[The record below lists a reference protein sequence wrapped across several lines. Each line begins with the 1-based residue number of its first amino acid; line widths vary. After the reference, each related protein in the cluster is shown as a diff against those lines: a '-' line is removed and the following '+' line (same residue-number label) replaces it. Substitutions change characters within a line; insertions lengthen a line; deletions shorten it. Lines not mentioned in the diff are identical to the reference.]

1 MDVAEIRIHG
11 VSGTPPDAML
21 ATDPVVL
28 ETRQDGHIQV
38 FVPAP
43 ALPGVRAYRWSSL
56 TSGSVW
62 SALWLALLPFMLCN
76 VAGYAMPALPA
87 GRRRAATTLLRLA
100 GFALT
105 IMFSLIT
112 AQGFIDVGA
121 YQYLHRRIG
130 WLTAPQSVG
139 LGGLTAAGLI
149 ILGWVELSR
158 RGTTREIDGVAPPD
172 TLTLGDRDF
181 WRRHRIEE
189 DLRLTHLAVALLAIA
204 WIGVDALDQI
214 GAGLPAGVT
223 WGVTALT
230 LGVLI
235 VAAIV
240 STGRR
245 TGPLPQ
251 TSLYAS
257 AGLWVAIAVF
267 ATLSDA
273 MPGAGLTDLSLTRH
287 PIGWTVAGYGL
298 LTIALLTINLLAP
311 DRTNAITAPALLT
324 IAGASGASVGAALIQ
339 VSATATGGIP
349 PTWIGSLAAGYLSG
363 ILAIGAV
370 TLGLALALAG
380 SSDQGANRL
389 WRTVRRLRDRLSV
402 VLWTVV
408 AATAILTMGFIGGR
422 FEWWTFR
429 IPAVVPTWL
438 AALDLVLLTTFL
450 FRCGLKRVAVVA
462 LIGSLLTAWA
472 ASRGM
477 LDRRGALRWSFD
489 GYEATAT
496 TLTIL
501 LPLALI
507 AGRVFGALR
516 NSDQRR
522 GLAVAWDVGSF
533 FPRRH
538 HPFAPPSYGTTAV
551 TDLAAFVAE
560 QTRSSGAVIV
570 APHSQGSVIAVAA
583 FELQESPPA
592 GVALLTFGSP
602 VGSLYRRFF
611 PVWFADLDDL
621 EASLGDRWV
630 NLFRIDDPIGG
641 PIGGGMDWPA
651 MADPHSRVHGYYWLE
666 DTYRDA
672 VDELRRR
679 LGSGA

>member
-21 ATDPVVL
+21 STDPVVL
-28 ETRQDGHIQV
+28 ESRQDGHIQV
-38 FVPAP
+38 YAPAPVPA
-43 ALPGVRAYRWSSL
+43 GVRAYRWSSL

-76 VAGYAMPALPA
+76 VAGYALPVLPA
-87 GRRRAATTLLRLA
+87 GRRRLAGAVLRMA

-149 ILGWVELSR
+149 ILAWVELSR
-158 RGTTREIDGVAPPD
+158 RGTTGAVESASPPD
-172 TLTLGDRDF
+172 LLTLRDREF
-181 WRRHRIEE
+181 WSRHKIEE
-189 DLRLTHLAVALLAIA
+189 DLRLAHLAVALLAII

-214 GAGLPAGVT
+214 GADVSGAVT
-223 WGVTALT
+223 WLVAALAVGT
-230 LGVLI
+230 LI
-235 VAAIV
+235 VLGTVA
-240 STGRR
+240 SGRSA
-245 TGPLPQ
+245 GPLPGL
-251 TSLYAS
+251 SLFGS
-257 AGLWVAIAVF
+257 AGLWVVIALL
-267 ATLSDA
+267 ATTIDA
-273 MPGAGLTDLSLTRH
+273 SPSESLTDLSLSRH
-287 PIGWTVAGYGL
+287 PIGWTVAAYGL
-298 LTIALLTINLLAP
+298 LTIALLAINLSAP

-363 ILAIGAV
+363 ILVIGAV
-370 TLGLALALAG
+370 TLGMALALATG
-380 SSDQGANRL
+380 PDRGANLL
-389 WRTVRRLRDRLSV
+389 WRTIRKLRDRLAV

-408 AATAILTMGFIGGR
+408 AATAILTAGFVGGR
-422 FEWWTFR
+422 FGWWVFT
-429 IPAVVPTWL
+429 IPAVIPTWL
-438 AALDLVLLTTFL
+438 AVVDLVLLTTFL
-450 FRCGLKRVAVVA
+450 FRCGLKRGAAIA
-462 LIGSLLTAWA
+462 LIGSLLAAWA

-477 LDRRGALRWSFD
+477 LERQGAFRWSFD

-501 LPLALI
+501 LPLGLI
-507 AGRVFGALR
+507 VGRVVGALR

-538 HPFAPPSYGTTAV
+538 HPFAPPSYGSTAV
-551 TDLAAFVAE
+551 TDLAAFVTE
-560 QTRSSGAVIV
+560 QSARTGAVIV
-570 APHSQGSVIAVAA
+570 APHSQGSVIAVAGLMSMA
-583 FELQESPPA
+583 RPLPH
-592 GVALLTFGSP
+592 VALLTFGSP

-611 PVWFADLDDL
+611 PAWFDDLDDL
-621 EASLGDRWV
+621 ELALGNRWV
-630 NLFRIDDPIGG
+630 NLFRVDDPIGG

-651 MADPHSRVHGYYWLE
+651 MADPHHRVHGYYWLE
-666 DTYRDA
+666 DTYHQA
-672 VDELRRR
+672 VADLSRR
-679 LGSGA
+679 LGG